1 MKILDLIHLQA
12 RKEGL
17 EFILIGGHAI
27 NAIGDRRQ
35 TRDIDLVV
43 CETDRKHWKEL
54 LLSIGYEEL
63 NVSDAFLQFSPTDM
77 AQWPVDIILVNKET
91 YNGLRDK
98 ATAMNIGGQYDV
110 LIPAAEHLIAMKL
123 HTLKQGNQERRLKDL
138 LDIITLVRHGQ
149 IDIDS
154 DNFRQ
159 LCEKYA
165 ALEIYEEI
173 IKAFNKHK

>member
-1 MKILDLIHLQA
+1 MKILDLIYQQA
-12 RKEGL
+12 QKEGL

-43 CETDRKHWKEL
+43 CETDRNQWKEL
-54 LLSIGYEEL
+54 LLAIGYEEL
-63 NVSDAFLQFSPTDM
+63 NISDAFLQFNPTDIT
-77 AQWPVDIILVNKET
+77 QWPVDIILVNEQT

-98 ATAMNIGGQYDV
+98 ATSINLGGQYNV
-110 LIPAAEHLIAMKL
+110 LVPSAEHLIAMKL
-123 HTLKQGNQERRLKDL
+123 HTLKQGNPERRLRDL

-149 IDIDS
+149 ISIDS
-154 DNFRQ
+154 DFFRQ

-165 ALEIYEEI
+165 TSEIYEEI
-173 IKAFNKHK
+173 IEVFNRHQ